1 VRQGEQVAQ
10 EDKDWN
16 AEWMRLSDQRE
27 VAHDAAFWDRRAR
40 DFRGGGEASPYVSGF
55 IAGLRLRPGES
66 VLDVGCGSGALAL
79 PLARAG
85 HDVVAVDFSAGMLEV
100 LRRRASADGLR
111 NVTTILTGWDDDWR
125 AAGVGAA
132 DVVIASRS
140 LDVRD
145 LRAALQKLDAFARRR
160 VCVTLPADGLLYRQ
174 LLAHE
179 AVGRP
184 YTRRGDKS
192 TAVHVL
198 RQMGIEVEVR
208 PLEHANAS
216 RYESL
221 EAALQS
227 LRRMVAPANEREETA
242 LKRYVAQ
249 HLVETAGDDGRRV
262 WKQEPEITV
271 RWAFLAWDKP
281 AAPPQYPR
289 FGHVQDR

>member
-1 VRQGEQVAQ
+1 VPS

-40 DFRGGGEASPYVSGF
+40 EFRGGDEDSPYVVGF
-55 IAGLRLRPGES
+55 VAHLRIRPGES

-85 HDVVAVDFSAGMLEV
+85 HDVVAMDFSAGMLDV
-100 LRRRASADGLR
+100 LRRRAAANGLR
-111 NVTTILTGWDDDWR
+111 NVETVHAGWDDDWR

-145 LRAALQKLDAFARRR
+145 LRAALQKLDAYARRR
-160 VCVTLPADGLLYRQ
+160 ACVTLPADGLFYPQ

-179 AVGRP
+179 ALGRP
-184 YTRRGDKS
+184 YAKRGDQQ
-192 TAVHVL
+192 TAVNVL
-198 RQMGIEVEVR
+198 RQMGIEAEVR
-208 PLEHANAS
+208 LLEHDSAS
-216 RYESL
+216 RYESPESAL
-221 EAALQS
+221 ES
-227 LRRMVAPANEREETA
+227 LRRVVAPSDEREERA
-242 LKRYVAQ
+242 LRSYVAE
-249 HLVETAGDDGRRV
+249 HLVGTTDDEGRRV

-281 AAPPQYPR
+281 LGAGR
-289 FGHVQDR
+289 T

>member
-1 VRQGEQVAQ
+1 MIP

-27 VAHDAAFWDRRAR
+27 VVHDAAFWDRRAR
-40 DFRGGGEASPYVSGF
+40 GFRGGDEASPYVADF
-55 IAGLRLRPGES
+55 LTCMRIRPGES

-85 HDVVAVDFSAGMLEV
+85 HRVVAVDFSAGMLDV
-100 LRRRASADGLR
+100 LQRRASADGLR
-111 NVTTILTGWDDDWR
+111 NVKTIHAGWDDDWR

-145 LRAALQKLDAFARRR
+145 LRAAFQKLDAFTRRR
-160 VCVTLPADGLLYRQ
+160 ACVTLPADGLFYPQ

-184 YTRRGDKS
+184 YSKRGDQG
-192 TAVHVL
+192 TAVNVL
-198 RQMGIEVEVR
+198 RQMGIEAEVR
-208 PLEHANAS
+208 FLEHASVS
-216 RYESL
+216 RYESPA
-221 EAALQS
+221 AALEF
-227 LRRMVAPANEREETA
+227 LRRVVAPADESEERA
-242 LKRYVAQ
+242 LERYVAE
-249 HLVETAGDDGRRV
+249 HLRETTGADGERV
-262 WKQEPEITV
+262 WMQAPEITV

-281 AAPPQYPR
+281 LGAGR
-289 FGHVQDR
+289 S

>member
-1 VRQGEQVAQ
+1 MPQ

-40 DFRGGGEASPYVSGF
+40 DFRGGDEDSPYVAGF
-55 IAGLRLRPGES
+55 MARMRIRPGES
-66 VLDVGCGSGALAL
+66 VLDVGCGAGALAL

-85 HDVVAVDFSAGMLEV
+85 HDVVAVDFSAGMLDV
-100 LRRRASADGLR
+100 LRRRADADGLR
-111 NVTTILTGWDDDWR
+111 NVQTVHAGWDDDWR

-160 VCVTLPADGLLYRQ
+160 TCVTLPADGLFYPQ

-184 YTRRGDKS
+184 FAKRGDQG
-192 TAVHVL
+192 TAVNVL
-198 RQMGIEVEVR
+198 RQMGIEAEVR
-208 PLEHANAS
+208 FLEHASAS

-221 EAALQS
+221 EAAAES
-227 LRRMVAPANEREETA
+227 LRRVVAPADEREERA
-242 LKRYVAQ
+242 LGRYVAE
-249 HLVETAGDDGRRV
+249 HLVETTGGDGRRV
-262 WKQEPEITV
+262 WKQEPEVTV

-281 AAPPQYPR
+281 LGAGR
-289 FGHVQDR
+289 T